1 MKKELLSPAGDI
13 EAGYAALYYGADAV
27 YLGLKQFSARSTALN
42 FSDDE
47 LADFVGYAHSLQRKV
62 YVTINTVLQENE
74 LPDLLRALDVCRSCH
89 VDAIILQ
96 DWGVARVIKE
106 SYPELALHASTQ
118 MAVHNK
124 EEAQILKDYGFKRI
138 VLARELTLPEIRE
151 IAKIPDLEL
160 EVFIHGALC
169 YSYSGLCLFSSMAF
183 GKSANR
189 GKCAYPCRDCFGE
202 KHLFSM
208 KDLALQSD
216 ILKLPVTSLK
226 IEGRKKNAL
235 YVAAV
240 TDYYRGILD
249 SRKADADKEKR
260 IKQIFSRPWTKLHVL
275 GKNKDVIDT
284 EFVGHRGL
292 PIGCVEIAFRDKISF
307 KTKED
312 IARYDGIQI
321 DIEGKEKP
329 FGFSLEKMLV
339 QGKKTFEAKSGD
351 NVDVFLPS
359 NAPFIPKGSAIYL
372 ASSTSVKGSYPY
384 EKPKPNLFKIKPEID
399 VKVRLRKESI
409 SAESGDFTV
418 QCDGK
423 FEKANNPQKVEQGVL
438 NCFSKTGD
446 EAFCLGKLS
455 FENSDGVF
463 VPVSVLNDLRRQ
475 LYSKIVLDRKK
486 RTLPPLSEKH
496 TVGKKKWIIKTDDVP
511 CLSLI
516 NFDDLAEIIVML
528 TPQTTLDSFSF
539 LPKSKVRLG
548 LPVVCRSPEKFKGI
562 IEKALSAGYKKW
574 EISHLWAMKLLPSK
588 GVDIS
593 FDSFV
598 YTVNSQSIQNAK
610 EMGASRVTLS
620 VEDTLANMKQ
630 LTEKTVL
637 PLVAIA
643 YQDVPLFISAN
654 CIRRTPCAGCSGKP
668 EWFDLKQYQALS
680 VPCETYVFKKEAY
693 TSMPDAL
700 DLDVDFYR
708 ADFAFKKYTPE
719 QVKEIFD
726 DLRNGHTLT
735 GTYQGNLR
743 RISF

>member
-1 MKKELLSPAGDI
+1 LKKELLSPAGDI

-27 YLGLKQFSARSTALN
+27 YLGLKQFSARSTATN
-42 FSDDE
+42 FSNDE
-47 LADFVGYAHSLQRKV
+47 LADFVGYAHSLRRKV

-74 LPDLLRALDVCRSCH
+74 LSDLLKALDVCSACH

-96 DWGVARVIKE
+96 DWGVARVIKQ

-124 EEAQILKDYGFKRI
+124 QEALILKEYGFKRI

-160 EVFIHGALC
+160 EVFVHGALC

-208 KDLALQSD
+208 KDLALQAE
-216 ILKLPVTSLK
+216 ILKLPVMSLK

-284 EFVGHRGL
+284 DFVGHRGL
-292 PIGCVEIAFRDKISF
+292 PIGCVKMAFRNKISF

-339 QGKKTFEAKSGD
+339 QGKKTFEAKAGD
-351 NVDVFLPS
+351 NVEIFLPPD
-359 NAPFIPKGSAIYL
+359 APFIPKGAVVYL
-372 ASSTSVKGSYPY
+372 ASSTSVKGAYPY
-384 EKPKPNLFKIKPEID
+384 EKPKPNLFKIKPEIG
-399 VKVRLRKESI
+399 VKVTLTRESI
-409 SAESGDFTV
+409 CAQSGDFV
-418 QCDGK
+418 ARCNGS

-446 EAFCLGKLS
+446 EVFCLGQLS
-455 FENSDGVF
+455 FENPEGVF

-475 LYSKIVLDRKK
+475 LYSMIVLDK
-486 RTLPPLSEKH
+486 REGTLPPLSEKH
-496 TVGKKKWIIKTDDVP
+496 VVGKKKWIIKTDDVS

-516 NFDDLAEIIVML
+516 DFDDLAEIIVML
-528 TPQTTLDSFSF
+528 TPQTTPDSFSF
-539 LPKSKVRLG
+539 LPKAKVRLA
-548 LPVVCRSPEKFKGI
+548 LPVVCRCPEKFKAVV
-562 IEKALSAGYKKW
+562 EKALSAGYKKW
-574 EISHLWAMKLLPSK
+574 EIGHLWGKTLLPSA
-588 GVDIS
+588 GVDVS
-593 FDSFV
+593 FDSFI
-598 YTVNSQSIQNAK
+598 YAVNSQSIQNAK

-620 VEDTLANMKQ
+620 VEDTLTNMKQ

-637 PLVAIA
+637 PMVAVA

-654 CIRRTPCAGCSGKP
+654 CIRRTPCAECSGKP
-668 EWFDLKQYQALS
+668 EWFDLGKYQALS
-680 VPCETYVFKKEAY
+680 IPCETYVFKKEAY
-693 TSMPDAL
+693 AAAPDILAL
-700 DLDVDFYR
+700 GVDFYR
-708 ADFAFKKYTPE
+708 ADFICRKYTPE

-726 DLRNGHTLT
+726 ALKNGRSLT
-735 GTYQGNLR
+735 GTYQGNLKR
-743 RISF
+743 GML